1 MNDKLEEK
9 LSKYE
14 RKIES
19 LTQTIT
25 DLQIENKN
33 LQIKNLEHQKNR
45 NYFINIENNNK
56 ILSEDQ
62 KMKGIRIKDLEDEII
77 KVTENCK
84 EESRNIQKNLES
96 EILYYKG
103 INETSLSKIYAADK
117 IIKLNETQHNI
128 ILKLEKKIDEI
139 KSENEEKMN
148 KLQLAHERHYLKLK
162 KQMLDYIKATQ
173 KDMSKNNEYNLELN
187 TKFNILY
194 KNQMMNELEN
204 QSRLIQDLLKTKE
217 RHEKI
222 IFVLQQEIQTHKK
235 VEEIITKKKNTYFH
249 LAKKSNDNNESKDE
263 MSNNKIPLISTTKN
277 GNNCLTERNN
287 SINRSIFHIMN
298 KKEYHD
304 YKSLEKIYKELL
316 DEFKEIKNKYNT
328 LKDREKMNK
337 EKYIGFI
344 NLFNEALDKMM
355 EDEEIKTKKNIYIN
369 INEINKGNF
378 ENLSKE
384 EKYFILVKLLDNL
397 LSLVQI
403 SENDEK
409 LSSLKDN
416 IKNVEFKRSKP
427 ILINRNKYFDTPI
440 INKPFYG
447 VKSNNFYN
455 ISTNNESN
463 TNTNEKQHF
472 VSLFGDDFILFGK
485 NVLPE
490 TNSVNSVKKD
500 RENFLNISERNKKMS
515 VISEKNKVNIK
526 CSKYKKIEIRDY
538 SEIKKKL
545 STEENGKSINDY
557 KKIKIMSKRR
567 NTFDKTFIRELI
579 V

>member
-235 VEEIITKKKNTYFH
+235 VEKKCKLKFTFSPPYWRKICVCR
-249 LAKKSNDNNESKDE
+249 KK
-263 MSNNKIPLISTTKN
+263 
-277 GNNCLTERNN
+277 
-287 SINRSIFHIMN
+287 
-298 KKEYHD
+298 
-304 YKSLEKIYKELL
+304 
-316 DEFKEIKNKYNT
+316 
-328 LKDREKMNK
+328 
-337 EKYIGFI
+337 
-344 NLFNEALDKMM
+344 
-355 EDEEIKTKKNIYIN
+355 
-369 INEINKGNF
+369 
-378 ENLSKE
+378 
-384 EKYFILVKLLDNL
+384 
-397 LSLVQI
+397 
-403 SENDEK
+403 
-409 LSSLKDN
+409 
-416 IKNVEFKRSKP
+416 
-427 ILINRNKYFDTPI
+427 
-440 INKPFYG
+440 
-447 VKSNNFYN
+447 
-455 ISTNNESN
+455 
-463 TNTNEKQHF
+463 
-472 VSLFGDDFILFGK
+472 
-485 NVLPE
+485 
-490 TNSVNSVKKD
+490 
-500 RENFLNISERNKKMS
+500 
-515 VISEKNKVNIK
+515 
-526 CSKYKKIEIRDY
+526 
-538 SEIKKKL
+538 
-545 STEENGKSINDY
+545 
-557 KKIKIMSKRR
+557 
-567 NTFDKTFIRELI
+567 
-579 V
+579 

>member
-1 MNDKLEEK
+1 MLDKINIRLNN
-9 LSKYE
+9 YE

-19 LTQTIT
+19 LTQTIS
-25 DLQIENKN
+25 DLQIENRN
-33 LQIKNLEHQKNR
+33 LRIKNLELMKNK
-45 NYFINIENNNK
+45 NYLLQIENNNK
-56 ILSEDQ
+56 VLSEDQ
-62 KMKGIRIKDLEDEII
+62 KNKKILIENLENEIL

-103 INETSLSKIYAADK
+103 LNETSLSKIYAAEK

-128 ILKLEKKIDEI
+128 ILKLEKKIDELTA
-139 KSENEEKMN
+139 ENEEKMN

-162 KQMLDYIKATQ
+162 KQMLDHIMKTQ
-173 KDMSKNNEYNLELN
+173 QMSSKNNEFNLELN
-187 TKFNILY
+187 TKFGILY
-194 KNQMMNELEN
+194 KNQMINELES
-204 QSRLIQDLLKTKE
+204 QSKQIQDLLKLKE
-217 RHEKI
+217 RHQKI
-222 IFVLQQEIQTHKK
+222 IFILQQEINTHKK
-235 VEEIITKKKNTYFH
+235 VEEIITKKKNTYFE
-249 LAKKSNDNNESKDE
+249 LSKKNNYNNESKIE
-263 MSNNKIPLISTTKN
+263 FSNNKIPLLNIVKN
-277 GNNCLTERNN
+277 NNCLTERNSN
-287 SINRSIFHIMN
+287 SRNIFHSMN
-298 KKEYHD
+298 KREYHD
-304 YKSLEKIYKELL
+304 YKSLEKMYKELL
-316 DEFKEIKNKYNT
+316 DKYKEINNKYYS
-328 LKDREKMNK
+328 LKNREKNINNK
-337 EKYIGFI
+337 YKGFI
-344 NLFNEALDKMM
+344 DLFNEALKNLL
-355 EDEEIKTKKNIYIN
+355 ENEEIKNKKNIYIN

-567 NTFDKTFIRELI
+567 NTFDKKFIRELI

>member
-316 DEFKEIKNKYNT
+316 DEFREIKNKYNT

-369 INEINKGNF
+369 INEINKGNY
-378 ENLSKE
+378 ENLTKK
-384 EKYFILVKLLDNL
+384 EKYFILVKLLDKL
-397 LSLVQI
+397 LSLI
-403 SENDEK
+403 TINEK
-409 LSSLKDN
+409 EKKLISLKNN
-416 IKNVEFKRSKP
+416 IKNIEFKLKKP
-427 ILINRNKYFDTPI
+427 HINQRNKIFDTPRFQ
-440 INKPFYG
+440 NPFLG
-447 VKSNNFYN
+447 MTSNNFYN
-455 ISTNNESN
+455 MSTNNESN
-463 TNTNEKQHF
+463 TNSNERQQF
-472 VSLFGDDFILFGK
+472 ISIFGDDYIQFGK
-485 NVLPE
+485 KVFSE
-490 TNSVNSVKKD
+490 ANSIKKERDNYKINSG
-500 RENFLNISERNKKMS
+500 RNKKKENTNNKKPKLY
-515 VISEKNKVNIK
+515 EKANQFIKIKNIIYNDNK
-526 CSKYKKIEIRDY
+526 
-538 SEIKKKL
+538 L
-545 STEENGKSINDY
+545 LTEENFHSKKGDKNIKYMY
-557 KKIKIMSKRR
+557 KRGNSY
-567 NTFDKTFIRELI
+567 DKEFIRELI
-579 V
+579 I

>member
-19 LTQTIT
+19 LNQTIT

-263 MSNNKIPLISTTKN
+263 MSNNKIPLLSTTKN

-403 SENDEK
+403 SENDQK

-567 NTFDKTFIRELI
+567 NTFDKKFIRELI

>member
-316 DEFKEIKNKYNT
+316 DEFREIKNKYNT

-344 NLFNEALDKMM
+344 NLFDEALNKMM
-355 EDEEIKTKKNIYIN
+355 EDEEIKTKK
-369 INEINKGNF
+369 
-378 ENLSKE
+378 
-384 EKYFILVKLLDNL
+384 KYLY
-397 LSLVQI
+397 
-403 SENDEK
+403 
-409 LSSLKDN
+409 
-416 IKNVEFKRSKP
+416 
-427 ILINRNKYFDTPI
+427 KY
-440 INKPFYG
+440 
-447 VKSNNFYN
+447 
-455 ISTNNESN
+455 
-463 TNTNEKQHF
+463 
-472 VSLFGDDFILFGK
+472 
-485 NVLPE
+485 
-490 TNSVNSVKKD
+490 
-500 RENFLNISERNKKMS
+500 
-515 VISEKNKVNIK
+515 
-526 CSKYKKIEIRDY
+526 
-538 SEIKKKL
+538 
-545 STEENGKSINDY
+545 
-557 KKIKIMSKRR
+557 
-567 NTFDKTFIRELI
+567 
-579 V
+579 

>member
-19 LTQTIT
+19 LNQTIT

-526 CSKYKKIEIRDY
+526 CSRYKKIEIRDY

-567 NTFDKTFIRELI
+567 NTFDKKFIRELI